1 MLEDTE
7 DTMLALTND
16 GFFEVD
22 MTAVAHGQWNTDKL
36 YYFFFLNMMVL
47 REEREREKGGDKTPT
62 PRTSSIQQMESYP
75 RDAKDLARF
84 RIRETFMNES
94 LISGRIALLLAHSRV
109 PSIDSTNSIVSSMHS
124 RRSNSAVDY
133 SPRETLTFALIHNF
147 PVSPKYGE
155 KHILLIRGGK

>member
-16 GFFEVD
+16 GFFEVE
-22 MTAVAHGQWNTDKL
+22 MTDVAHGQWNTDKL
-36 YYFFFLNMMVL
+36 YFFFLNMMVL
-47 REEREREKGGDKTPT
+47 LREEEEKKGGDKTPS
-62 PRTSSIQQMESYP
+62 PRTSPIQQMESYP

-94 LISGRIALLLAHSRV
+94 LTSSTIASLPTHSRV
-109 PSIDSTNSIVSSMHS
+109 PSIDSTDSTVSSMHS
-124 RRSNSAVDY
+124 RQSNTAVDY
-133 SPRETLTFALIHNF
+133 GPRETLTFTLIHNF